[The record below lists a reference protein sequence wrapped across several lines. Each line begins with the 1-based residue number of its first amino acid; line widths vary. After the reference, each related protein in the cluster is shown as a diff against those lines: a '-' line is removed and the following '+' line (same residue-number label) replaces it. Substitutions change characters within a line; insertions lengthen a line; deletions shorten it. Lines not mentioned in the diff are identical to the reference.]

1 MTKLVEIWI
10 SPEGRDLLNRLA
22 AAEGRS
28 QRQTL
33 ERIIKFAWNRCRLR
47 DEAAKI
53 GVDAA
58 IEKVVE
64 ENARPAVP
72 TWTPE
77 PPRRD
82 AERGEVRLRRAAH
95 EAKMRAV
102 KDVLS
107 KTSPR
112 L

>member
-1 MTKLVEIWI
+1 MSLASAAESERKMTKPVEIWI

-22 AAEGRS
+22 AAEGRT

-47 DEAAKI
+47 DEAVKI

-77 PPRRD
+77 PD
-82 AERGEVRLRRAAH
+82 AAH